1 MGVDTLSMTLGTLP
15 MVYESSGARL
25 SLESHDG
32 FGVPAST
39 IRPVRRARAGGAI
52 AAAAWDTERYV
63 SLNGKIVADTVA
75 AATTMRDLVKSAFTL
90 DDTTLTLVE
99 GDVTRYLTVRR
110 TGEFLVS
117 PLSGHG
123 NNMAWSGQMVALDPR
138 LRGDALTASTG
149 LPASTG
155 GWTFPLTLPAPINAV
170 SSSGRITLT
179 NDGNTTG
186 KVAIRITAGVGGITG
201 PRVTHVASGKS
212 LVFATSLT
220 IAEDNWVD
228 VDMEAHTVLENGTA
242 SRNGWVTGRGWS
254 GFAPGDNQWVFGAV
268 SGLGTLSV
276 TATPSWM

>member
-1 MGVDTLSMTLGTLP
+1 MTAEVTLGAIPL
-15 MVYESSGARL
+15 VVNGDNGYLVEII
-25 SLESHDG
+25 DG
-32 FGVPAST
+32 WGSPAST
-39 IRPVRRARAGGAI
+39 ISVQRNARADGGWASESYLAPKSMSMLGHVLGDSDRSAVI
-52 AAAAWDTERYV
+52 LMDALEAAASLGSTDLTVTE
-63 SLNGKIVADTVA
+63 GG
-75 AATTMRDLVKSAFTL
+75 FT
-90 DDTTLTLVE
+90 
-99 GDVTRYLTVRR
+99 RSLTVRR
-110 TGEFLVS
+110 GPDVIGRTVLGNGKTIRFSIPLV
-117 PLSGHG
+117 
-123 NNMAWSGQMVALDPR
+123 AVDPR
-138 LRGDALTASTG
+138 KTSTALTATTG

-170 SSSGRITLT
+170 SSSGRITLV

-186 KVAIRITAGVGGITG
+186 KVTIRITAGVGGITG